1 MRPIDKTTPMKPM
14 TAPATAPFSAN
25 IGRAP
30 KAALFEV
37 LSAPLAEPER
47 DAVAPEPEPEP
58 LAEDEPV
65 AVALG
70 EIEAKNDAADA

>member
-1 MRPIDKTTPMKPM
+1 MRPIDRTTPMKPM

-25 IGRAP
+25 IERAP

-47 DAVAPEPEPEP
+47 DAVAPEPDP

-70 EIEAKNDAADA
+70 EIEAKNEAADA

>member
-1 MRPIDKTTPMKPM
+1 MKPM
-14 TAPATAPFSAN
+14 TAPATAPFSEN

-47 DAVAPEPEPEP
+47 DAAAPEPEPEVP